1 MVTSQGGG
9 PCYTARCIGKEV
21 TVNVSYVVGLV
32 VLVILIIL
40 LLRLV

>member
-21 TVNVSYVVGLV
+21 AVDRNYIIPLV
-32 VLVILIIL
+32 LLVILVIVL
-40 LLRLV
+40 MRFL